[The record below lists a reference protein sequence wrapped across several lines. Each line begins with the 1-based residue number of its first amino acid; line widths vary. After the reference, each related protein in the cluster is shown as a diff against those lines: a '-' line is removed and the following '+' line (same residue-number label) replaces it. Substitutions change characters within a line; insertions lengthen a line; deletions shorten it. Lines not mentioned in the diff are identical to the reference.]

1 MMDSKDRLLVEIARM
16 YYENNMNQ
24 KEIADRFN
32 ISRTY
37 VSKLLEK
44 AKSRGIVQI
53 TIRDPEGAEGPL
65 EKRLRKE
72 FGLAAVHVVS
82 ATGDS
87 PEADMYSV
95 ARAAARYIDG
105 IVRNDTVI
113 AYSWGHTI
121 YACSREMTRR
131 GDIHGITA
139 VQMCGG
145 VSNLDRKI
153 YASEI
158 ATNIAEAYNGTP
170 YILPLPAVLQSAST
184 KKAVLKDASMTRIM
198 DMAKRAEI
206 ALFTVGTF
214 GMDSAIYRA
223 GYLTDEEIEGLTR
236 KGAVGDVCAHFIDSA
251 GEVCDPLIDSR
262 TISIGLEDMLACPHR
277 ICAVLGRNK
286 LLALLGA
293 LRKRYINVLV
303 TDDVMARNLLNYI
316 SEREA

>member
-1 MMDSKDRLLVEIARM
+1 MLDTKDRLLVEIARM
-16 YYENNMNQ
+16 YYENDMNQ

-37 VSKLLEK
+37 VSKLLVQ
-44 AKSRGIVQI
+44 ARSRGIVQI
-53 TIRDPEGAEGPL
+53 HIQDPEGAEGPL
-65 EKRLRKE
+65 EKRLRRE
-72 FGLAAVHVVS
+72 FGLTAVHVIS

-87 PEADMYSV
+87 PEADLYAI

-105 IVRNDTVI
+105 VIRNDSIV
-113 AYSWGHTI
+113 AFFWGHTI
-121 YACSREMTRR
+121 YACSRELARR
-131 GDIHGITA
+131 GDIHGVTA

-145 VSNLDRKI
+145 VSNLDRRI

-184 KKAVLKDASMTRIM
+184 KKAILKDSSMTRIM
-198 DMAKRAEI
+198 DMAKRADI

-223 GYLTDEEIEGLTR
+223 GYLTDEEIDGLTR
-236 KGAVGDVCAHFIDSA
+236 KGAVGDVGAHFIDIE

-262 TISIGLEDMLACPHR
+262 TVSIGLDEIMDCPHR
-277 ICAVLGRNK
+277 ICAVIGRNK
-286 LLALLGA
+286 LLALVGA
-293 LRKRYINVLV
+293 LRKRYLNVLV
-303 TDDVMARNLLNYI
+303 TDDVMARNLLNYL
-316 SEREA
+316 SEHE